1 MGISQE
7 KEGSCWSSLG
17 NLILTELVSDP
28 GVLKPSVLY
37 LRHEALKIGEWGLE
51 DLTEVSPK

>member
-7 KEGSCWSSLG
+7 KEGSCWSNWR

-37 LRHEALKIGEWGLE
+37 LRHEGLKIGEWGLE